1 MLYSAAGA
9 KAPRAH
15 VRSYMDIQEFYDAI
29 GGDRAEA
36 LGRLLDDARIVRFV
50 KKFAQNTDFAE
61 FEAALA
67 QKDYAEAFRHI
78 HSVKGMS
85 ANLSMTR
92 LCRSSGLLCE
102 ALRHGEPSADV
113 TPLVAEVKKD
123 METVLAA
130 IAALD

>member
-1 MLYSAAGA
+1 MN
-9 KAPRAH
+9 
-15 VRSYMDIQEFYDAI
+15 IQEFYTAVD
-29 GGDRAEA
+29 GNYQEA
-36 LGRLLDDARIVRFV
+36 LGRLMDDARIVRFV
-50 KKFAQNTDFAE
+50 KKFALNTDFAE
-61 FEAALA
+61 FETCLA

-92 LCRSSGLLCE
+92 LFKSSDVLCE
-102 ALRHGEPSADV
+102 ALRHGEPTVDV
-113 TPLVAEVKKD
+113 TPMVEEVKKD